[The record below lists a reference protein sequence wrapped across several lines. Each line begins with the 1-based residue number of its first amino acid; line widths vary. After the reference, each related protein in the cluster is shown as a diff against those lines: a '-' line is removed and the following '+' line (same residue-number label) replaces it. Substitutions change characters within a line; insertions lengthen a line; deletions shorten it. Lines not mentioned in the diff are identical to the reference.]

1 MNLLEQILQ
10 LLELI
15 HDAVPALIQFLSL
28 YNCLYNLLGL
38 VNYFDLIYFL
48 LGL

>member
-15 HDAVPALIQFLSL
+15 HDVSPELIQFLSL